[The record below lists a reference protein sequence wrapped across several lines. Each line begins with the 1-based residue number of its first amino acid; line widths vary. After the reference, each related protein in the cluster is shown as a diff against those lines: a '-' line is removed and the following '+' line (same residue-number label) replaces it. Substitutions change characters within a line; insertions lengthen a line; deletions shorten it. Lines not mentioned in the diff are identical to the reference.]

1 MHLAGKKE
9 RKVGR
14 GGSKVLTVEEARL
27 PEEESADKDRGALEA
42 RAERA
47 ERSLTKLQEIMG
59 RQAQYAFARFNSL
72 RTEYI
77 WGRKIYE
84 IARENAKDGVKT
96 MEWEESGEAKDLA
109 GFGFD
114 AMYED
119 LQGSVPHGS
128 RMFDDSDDD
137 DDNGSQDTSGFG
149 SQAGSTKSGTSKG
162 GYGFMKPSGTRKR
175 KEPEPSQDY

>member
-1 MHLAGKKE
+1 
-9 RKVGR
+9 
-14 GGSKVLTVEEARL
+14 VLTVEEACL
-27 PEEESADKDRGALEA
+27 PEQESADKDRGALEA

-72 RTEYI
+72 RTAYR

-114 AMYED
+114 AQYED
-119 LQGSVPHGS
+119 LRNVPAHGS

-149 SQAGSTKSGTSKG
+149 SRTGSNRSGASKG
-162 GYGFMKPSGTRKR
+162 GYGFMKPSGSRKR
-175 KEPEPSQDY
+175 KGPEPDLEAEPSQNY